1 MAIVSFPDLRT
12 WAIYDRAIYS
22 LVPSPYSQTRQ
33 AIWEWSQHCAAWD
46 ATISMSL
53 TGGHPTTIYCGL
65 IPWAL
70 VVSSH
75 ACMIVYQSFMPL
87 IYMVIFIRNLDT
99 LCSYQ
104 SVSLTDKHNCVHDI
118 LQLTLPH
125 SQVCSSPFFFPVA
138 YCTYKIKKLNIA
150 TNWLG
155 SMIISLLLTK
165 LNEQSTSKWSS
176 SSIN

>member
-1 MAIVSFPDLRT
+1 
-12 WAIYDRAIYS
+12 
-22 LVPSPYSQTRQ
+22 
-33 AIWEWSQHCAAWD
+33 
-46 ATISMSL
+46 MSL
-53 TGGHPTTIYCGL
+53 TGGSPTTIYCGP

-75 ACMIVYQSFMPL
+75 ACMIMYQSFMPL
-87 IYMVIFIRNLDT
+87 IYLVIFIRNLDT

-125 SQVCSSPFFFPVA
+125 SQVCSSPFFFSVA
-138 YCTYKIKKLNIA
+138 YCTYKIEKLNKA

-165 LNEQSTSKWSS
+165 LNEHSTSDQAAVL
-176 SSIN
+176 INELAFCDCTLLLRSHVIKIIQNDKADDCQVD